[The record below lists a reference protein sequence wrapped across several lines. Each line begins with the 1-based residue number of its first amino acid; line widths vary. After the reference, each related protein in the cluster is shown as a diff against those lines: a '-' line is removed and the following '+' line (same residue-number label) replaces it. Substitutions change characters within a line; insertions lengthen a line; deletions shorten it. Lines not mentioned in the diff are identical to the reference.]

1 MGAYGATPDECNVS
15 LGWRGV
21 AYWPAGTHSFFFLA
35 GVVAYVPIEEPENE
49 WHKDLTVVS
58 RVAEPPRLLAA
69 SRPSQV

>member
-1 MGAYGATPDECNVS
+1 MQRMSCVASLPIAQLVLTP
-15 LGWRGV
+15 
-21 AYWPAGTHSFFFLA
+21 FFFLA
-35 GVVAYVPIEEPENE
+35 GVVAYVPIEEPEKE